1 MNPDHAYAPLG
12 PCEDYEFD
20 LIELIDGA
28 AAPERRAMVERHL
41 ETCGRCRAFA
51 RAMIGVTESLA
62 LALPHWELSP
72 DFDAE
77 LKQRIDALGPPVNK
91 DAARARADRDYRG
104 ALASLRRGFTL
115 RAVLDSIASASVV
128 AGLVAT
134 AAALAPR
141 LQPALDLVQLRPE
154 LLSLGIGAI
163 GLVAG
168 VTAAFGLGR
177 APGLDRAR

>member
-1 MNPDHAYAPLG
+1 MNPDRAYPPLG

-20 LIELIDGA
+20 LVELIDGA
-28 AAPERRAMVERHL
+28 AAPERRAVVERHL

-62 LALPHWELSP
+62 LALPRWELSP
-72 DFDAE
+72 DFDAK
-77 LKQRIDALGPPVNK
+77 LKQRVDALGPAVNK

-115 RAVLDSIASASVV
+115 RVVLDSVASASVV

-141 LQPALDLVQLRPE
+141 LHPALDLMYLRPD
-154 LLSLGIGAI
+154 LMSLGIGAV

-168 VTAAFGLGR
+168 ATAAFGLGR
-177 APGLDRAR
+177 AQGLEPTR

>member
-1 MNPDHAYAPLG
+1 MNPDRAYPALG

-20 LIELIDGA
+20 LVELIDGA
-28 AAPERRAMVERHL
+28 AAPERRAMVEHHL

-62 LALPHWELSP
+62 LALPRRGLSP
-72 DFDAE
+72 DFDAK
-77 LKQRIDALGPPVNK
+77 LKQRIDALGPAVNK

-141 LQPALDLVQLRPE
+141 LQPALDLVHVRPG

-177 APGLDRAR
+177 AQGLDPTR